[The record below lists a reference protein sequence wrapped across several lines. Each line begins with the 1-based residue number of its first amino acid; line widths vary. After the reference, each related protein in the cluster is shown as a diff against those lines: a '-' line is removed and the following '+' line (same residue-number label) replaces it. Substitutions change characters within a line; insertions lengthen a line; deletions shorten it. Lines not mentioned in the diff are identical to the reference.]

1 MAFKGEEHLK
11 QNSDESNP
19 SILYSKE
26 IWFYLK
32 METKR
37 EEV

>member
-1 MAFKGEEHLK
+1 MAFKGKEYLE

-19 SILYSKE
+19 SILYAKE